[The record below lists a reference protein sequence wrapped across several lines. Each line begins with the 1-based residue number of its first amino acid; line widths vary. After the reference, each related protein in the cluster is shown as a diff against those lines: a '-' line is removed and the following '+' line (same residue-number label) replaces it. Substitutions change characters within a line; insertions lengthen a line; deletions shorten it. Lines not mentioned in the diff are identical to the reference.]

1 MISSGIWFMKSAE
14 NSEQPLKTE
23 ESHLI
28 SSTTIFS
35 QLEII
40 WVRKDLDLKSFW
52 NSKMQACSDDAI
64 IIYILC
70 IHIDIFSLAIHF
82 E

>member
-1 MISSGIWFMKSAE
+1 MKSAE

-64 IIYILC
+64 IIYI
-70 IHIDIFSLAIHF
+70 FVYSY
-82 E
+82 